1 MKIALNSAHRLQHK
15 RDSCHNKHMNPHILI
30 LEDERE
36 IAELVEIALI
46 RANYSARIAVTA
58 QQAQQFLT
66 QETFDLLLLDVG
78 LPDINGFDFLK
89 IVRANHILPVIMLT
103 AQDEETDRILGLELG
118 ADDYLGKPFSPRELV
133 ARIKAVLRR
142 TQQSTFRQPENES
155 SDWQDDT
162 QARCIRYRK
171 QALPLTAGEY
181 RLLQTLL
188 KRRERVFSREELLT
202 AMFGDH
208 HPSDPNTINTHI
220 RALRQKL
227 RAADIDETCIKT
239 HHGLGYSFTE

>member
-1 MKIALNSAHRLQHK
+1 
-15 RDSCHNKHMNPHILI
+15 MNPHILI

-36 IAELVEIALI
+36 IAELVEMALS
-46 RANYSARIAVTA
+46 RAHCSARIAVTA
-58 QQAQQFLT
+58 HQAQQLLA

-89 IVRANHILPVIMLT
+89 IVRAQYDLPVMMLT

-133 ARIKAVLRR
+133 ARIKAILRR
-142 TQQSTFRQPENES
+142 THIQKQPEN
-155 SDWQDDT
+155 DNTTLWQDDI
-162 QARCIRYRK
+162 QAHCIRYRG
-171 QALPLTAGEY
+171 QALPLTVGEY
-181 RLLQTLL
+181 RLLRTLL
-188 KRRERVFSREELLT
+188 QRRERVFSREELLT
-202 AMFGDH
+202 AMFGDY

-227 RAADIDETCIKT
+227 RAADIDESCIRT
-239 HHGLGYSFTE
+239 HHGLGYSFTC